1 MADSS
6 LLKRIIQRAPVTTIK
21 LPTGRNFYPRN
32 IVEYDDAGEVSLY
45 AMTSRDEMTLR
56 SQDLSLHGK
65 AIEIVIKSCV
75 PQVKMPGQLAAVDV
89 NFLMLAIKHVS
100 NEQNPIEEN
109 FVCKSCGAENSVAV
123 DYGAV
128 LATAVEMPELVPVV
142 ISRPGVKMEFDF
154 HPVRYAKAMEM
165 AIKAYEIAMEMQ
177 SINGVR
183 QNLTDIKQKI
193 DTEKY
198 MNQRMIEAIQSNT
211 ENEILTAADCI
222 TQITIISEDAADKPQ
237 IVKKKDE
244 IKSILEALTSKE
256 FKILESAADR
266 INNFGADTK
275 IKVRCFKCGEENEIQ
290 IYGDTGNFLG
300 GRS

>member
-1 MADSS
+1 
-6 LLKRIIQRAPVTTIK
+6 
-21 LPTGRNFYPRN
+21 
-32 IVEYDDAGEVSLY
+32 
-45 AMTSRDEMTLR
+45 
-56 SQDLSLHGK
+56 
-65 AIEIVIKSCV
+65 
-75 PQVKMPGQLAAVDV
+75 
-89 NFLMLAIKHVS
+89 
-100 NEQNPIEEN
+100 
-109 FVCKSCGAENSVAV
+109 
-123 DYGAV
+123 
-128 LATAVEMPELVPVV
+128 
-142 ISRPGVKMEFDF
+142 
-154 HPVRYAKAMEM
+154 VRYAKAMEM